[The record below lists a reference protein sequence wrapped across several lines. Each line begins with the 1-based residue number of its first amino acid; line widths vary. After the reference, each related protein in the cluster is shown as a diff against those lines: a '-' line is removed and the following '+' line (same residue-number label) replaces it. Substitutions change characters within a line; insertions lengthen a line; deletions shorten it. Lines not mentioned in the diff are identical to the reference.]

1 MQWWE
6 LRRIRNRLR
15 DDMTF
20 KIKKRKKKNKET
32 RVRLIGHFVVIVFSE
47 GEKDTLVENV
57 GNKVNTLKK

>member
-20 KIKKRKKKNKET
+20 KIKKRKKKNKEMH
-32 RVRLIGHFVVIVFSE
+32 VRLIGHFVVIVFSE